1 MRALGVARAARS
13 AWSAIALGCG
23 LSAAVVGGC
32 GGAEPEP
39 ETPAPV
45 AKAPAKSDFN
55 PCEGKGPPAKV
66 YEGLAR
72 DARCE
77 QEVFLTMAGTATALG
92 RDCDGCHVRK
102 EGGGKDDYDYPVMTD
117 QKRVA
122 NWMKH
127 QFNDRLVHKDGS
139 PVKCASC
146 HKAGAKDGKPAG
158 KFLGTPRDKKYA
170 MEWMNLVMVNEFRTA
185 DGGKLTCKH
194 CHGAAPTMAGFQPKV
209 ILSDGLVTLPL
220 RKDVPA
226 PRSPAGVPS
235 LDPAAAPPAA
245 SASPSDAPAVPAA
258 PAAPAAPSPP
268 K

>member
-1 MRALGVARAARS
+1 MRSEGGVGRRPV
-13 AWSAIALGCG
+13 WSAAALACG
-23 LSAAVVGGC
+23 LVAAIAGGC

-39 ETPAPV
+39 ETPAEV
-45 AKAPAKSDFN
+45 AKAPAKNDFN

-77 QEVFLTMAGTATALG
+77 QEVFLTMAATAGALG
-92 RDCDGCHVRK
+92 RDCDGCHLRK
-102 EGGGKDDYDYPVMTD
+102 EGGGKDDYDYPSMTD
-117 QKRVA
+117 QKRIA

-127 QFNDRLVHKDGS
+127 QFNDRLIHKDGS

-146 HKAGAKDGKPAG
+146 HKAGAADGKPHG

-194 CHGAAPTMAGFQPKV
+194 CHGGAPSTPTFQPKV
-209 ILSDGLVTLPL
+209 IQSDGLVALPL

-226 PRSPAGVPS
+226 SRTPPPTLAPDGVAPAGS
-235 LDPAAAPPAA
+235 AAPPPG
-245 SASPSDAPAVPAA
+245 PSI
-258 PAAPAAPSPP
+258 APAAPSPP